1 MSLFLIRPFRQKSR
15 NRVSV
20 LRYNHATG
28 EFMAQIL
35 IAEDEKDIREL
46 VGFTLKLIGHTSILA
61 GNGQEAIDLLNDHH
75 VDLILMDL
83 RMPILTG
90 KEAAEKI
97 KKNPKTS
104 QIPIVFM
111 TAKDQDPAI
120 TGEIANGVEY
130 ISKPFSV
137 DGLQKKVSEIL
148 SNQSS

>member
-1 MSLFLIRPFRQKSR
+1 
-15 NRVSV
+15 
-20 LRYNHATG
+20 
-28 EFMAQIL
+28 MAQIL

-46 VGFTLKLIGHTSILA
+46 VGFTLKLIGHSSLLA
-61 GNGQEAIDLLNDHH
+61 GNGQEALDLLNSNQ

-83 RMPILTG
+83 RMPVLAG

-97 KKNPKTS
+97 KNNPTTCN
-104 QIPIVFM
+104 IPIIFM

-137 DGLQKKVSEIL
+137 DLLQKKVTEVL
-148 SNQSS
+148 SSQSI